1 MSGIF
6 EKLFG
11 VFLHILE
18 ILGIFLELFF
28 KFLVNFSEFLG
39 IFLGKIVCEDFLRGL
54 LKGFF
59 WEEFFFYIGID
70 LFVKILSQGKEGK
83 KKKILIFR
91 SASASISHLKRF
103 GLLRNYK
110 RPLLKR

>member
-1 MSGIF
+1 MEIRKNKPKRVFGLLERCREFDVFKMSGIF

-70 LFVKILSQGKEGK
+70 
-83 KKKILIFR
+83 
-91 SASASISHLKRF
+91 
-103 GLLRNYK
+103 
-110 RPLLKR
+110 